1 MARFVVE
8 GGTALRGEITPA
20 GNKNSALPLI
30 AASLL
35 TSEPVTL
42 RNLPRIRDVR
52 GMLEILVGLGATV
65 EELDAHAV
73 RIDTANVGRT
83 SVDPKLSREI
93 RTSLLF
99 AGPLLA
105 RFRTVTLGPP
115 GGDVIGRR
123 RNDTHWLVLRALGA
137 ELHAEQQGYGL
148 RTDGLRGADI
158 LLDEASVTATE
169 NALLASVL
177 AAGRT
182 VIRNAASEPHVQEL
196 AMVLVQMG
204 ARVSGIGTNTLEV
217 KGVDELRGVEHTIW
231 SDHMEVGSFIG
242 LAAITHGEVT
252 IHHCAPSHLAMTR
265 AVFKRLGVRT
275 ELEGDDLLVR
285 ASERYVIEDDHGG
298 AIPKVQSQ
306 IWPGFPSDLSS
317 IATAFATQ
325 AVGTV
330 LIHEWM
336 FDARMFWVGAL
347 EAMGARLVLCD
358 PHRVVI
364 VGPAQL
370 YGSELRSPDIRA
382 GLALLGAALAAK
394 GTSTMDN
401 VDQIDRGYEDI
412 DGRLRALGARI
423 DRV

>member
-1 MARFVVE
+1 
-8 GGTALRGEITPA
+8 
-20 GNKNSALPLI
+20 
-30 AASLL
+30 
-35 TSEPVTL
+35 
-42 RNLPRIRDVR
+42 
-52 GMLEILVGLGATV
+52 
-65 EELDAHAV
+65 
-73 RIDTANVGRT
+73 
-83 SVDPKLSREI
+83 
-93 RTSLLF
+93 
-99 AGPLLA
+99 
-105 RFRTVTLGPP
+105 
-115 GGDVIGRR
+115 
-123 RNDTHWLVLRALGA
+123 
-137 ELHAEQQGYGL
+137 
-148 RTDGLRGADI
+148 
-158 LLDEASVTATE
+158 
-169 NALLASVL
+169 
-177 AAGRT
+177 
-182 VIRNAASEPHVQEL
+182 
-196 AMVLVQMG
+196 MVLVQMG

-285 ASERYVIEDDHGG
+285 ASDRYVIEDDHGG

-317 IATAFATQ
+317 IVTAFATQ